1 MGTKQSVESPRSRR
15 QEIDVLSR
23 PSDPPLRSHTTR
35 RNTETLQSRLP
46 ERSDDNARLS
56 SLYVPHTSYHN
67 LRPTSRNTHTS
78 SPPPSPNQTRPLPRP
93 RDRPLPPI
101 PFDAEREQRILDME
115 SFLLE
120 LGLDLPPRPSRP
132 PPLSRTSHSHQNVPE
147 GNSIEDLNRRRRRR
161 RAESSTGSSHHRL
174 NRDDP
179 LELLRQLT
187 SKYPLDKVW
196 STTIYVIVI
205 FYSMVLRFRV

>member
-15 QEIDVLSR
+15 QEIEVLSR
-23 PSDPPLRSHTTR
+23 PSDPPHTTR

-56 SLYVPHTSYHN
+56 SLYVPHPSYNN
-67 LRPTSRNTHTS
+67 LRPTSHNTHTS
-78 SPPPSPNQTRPLPRP
+78 SPPPSQNQTRPLPRP

-132 PPLSRTSHSHQNVPE
+132 PPMSRTSHSHQNVPE

-161 RAESSTGSSHHRL
+161 RAESSSGSSHHRL
-174 NRDDP
+174 NHDNP
-179 LELLRQLT
+179 FELLRQLA
-187 SKYPLDKVW
+187 SKYPLDKVC
-196 STTIYVIVI
+196 STTICDSPLFI
-205 FYSMVLRFRV
+205 FYGFKI